1 MADKKDQDKKKTEET
16 KKAEKKKDEKDVNR
30 IIGLFCHWC
39 TSTAADLAGTTRKA
53 YPASVRPIRVMC
65 SGTVDPV
72 YILDALVKGAD
83 AVWVGG

>member
-1 MADKKDQDKKKTEET
+1 MSDTKDHGK
-16 KKAEKKKDEKDVNR
+16 KKKDEQDKDSTR
-30 IIGLFCHWC
+30 IVGLFCHWC

-53 YPASVRPIRVMC
+53 YPASIRPIRVMC

>member
-1 MADKKDQDKKKTEET
+1 MKETEDKEKKDKDGEKKEDDKK
-16 KKAEKKKDEKDVNR
+16 
-30 IIGLFCHWC
+30 IIGFFCHWC

>member
-1 MADKKDQDKKKTEET
+1 MADTKDQDKKKKEET
-16 KKAEKKKDEKDVNR
+16 KKTEKKKDEKDINR
-30 IIGLFCHWC
+30 IVGLFCHWC
-39 TSTAADLAGTTRKA
+39 TSTAADLAGTTRRA